1 MNFAQSAEA
10 PSPSTSES
18 VAVDCV
24 TKTFPKSHDFLTWL
38 RHRGKPPRF
47 RAVDGVSF
55 SVARGELF
63 GLLGE
68 NGAGKSTILQ
78 MLSGLTTPDTGTIS
92 VDGIAGNRSDAA
104 SRELRARIGVCTA
117 EERSFY
123 YRLSARQNLRFFGD
137 LCGLHGRA
145 LDARVD
151 VVARYVDLRDKL
163 DRNFE
168 TYSSG
173 MRQRLAIARALLT
186 DPPVLLLDEPTR
198 AVDPVHAREIRALIR
213 SLVVNEGKTAVL
225 CTNLLEEAWEL
236 CDRIAVIAAGTII
249 TIAKPADLIARAG
262 GRRYAFML
270 DRIDAD
276 LIERARAVAG
286 LSNVA
291 VEEQPRGVRLTV
303 ELDEDPRTLT
313 HLLRAVSANAV
324 SVEHVA
330 PEDPS
335 PFQIYASLATRSS
348 S

>member
-1 MNFAQSAEA
+1 MNLAQPAEVR
-10 PSPSTSES
+10 PPSTSES
-18 VAVDCV
+18 VAVEHV
-24 TKTFPKSHDFLTWL
+24 TKTFPKNHDFLTWL
-38 RHRGKPPRF
+38 RHRGRPPRF
-47 RAVDGVSF
+47 RAVHDVSF
-55 SVARGELF
+55 SVGRGELF

-78 MLSGLTTPDTGTIS
+78 MLSGLTTPDAGTIR
-92 VDGIAGNRSDAA
+92 VDGIAGSRSGSA
-104 SRELRARIGVCTA
+104 SRELRQRIGMCTA

-123 YRLSARQNLRFFGD
+123 YRLTARENLRFFGD
-137 LCGLHGRA
+137 LCGLHGPA
-145 LDARVD
+145 LDARVAI
-151 VVARYVDLRDKL
+151 VGRYVDLTDKL

-198 AVDPVHAREIRALIR
+198 AVDPVHARDIRALIR

-236 CDRIAVIAAGTII
+236 CDRIAVV
-249 TIAKPADLIARAG
+249 
-262 GRRYAFML
+262 L
-270 DRIDAD
+270 DRMDDD
-276 LIERARAVAG
+276 LLERARAVAG
-286 LSNVA
+286 LSKIV
-291 VEEQPRGVRLTV
+291 VEERARGVRLV
-303 ELDEDPRTLT
+303 VDLDDGPRTLT

-335 PFQIYASLATRSS
+335 PFQIYASLATRDSA
-348 S
+348 